1 MIFESHVHFDDDAF
15 KQDREAAIKR
25 AREAGVT
32 KIINIGASM
41 QSSRTSIELSKNYD
55 FMYTTIGVHPYDV
68 PEMKEK
74 DLEILIAM
82 AAYDKVVAIGE
93 IGLDYHYDN
102 ISKTVQK
109 LWFREQLKIASDLS
123 LPVVIHS
130 RDAANDTYEILK
142 EYKDVTGVIHCYSY
156 SAQMAKKFIDL
167 GYYIGVGGVVT
178 FKNARNLVET
188 VDNINLEN
196 ILVETDAP
204 YLAPEPKRGK
214 RNESAYLPYII
225 KKIADIKGVDEK
237 VVEQVTYDNAV
248 RCFLS

>member
-1 MIFESHVHFDDDAF
+1 MIFESHVHFDDEAF
-15 KQDREAAIKR
+15 KEDREAAIKR
-25 AREAGVT
+25 AREAGVE
-32 KIINIGASM
+32 KLVNIGASM
-41 QSSRTSIELSKNYD
+41 ETSRRSLELSKQYD

-74 DLEILIAM
+74 HLEILLAM
-82 AAYDKVVAIGE
+82 ATYEKVVAIGE

-109 LWFREQLKIASDLS
+109 LWFREQLNIARDLN

-130 RDAANDTYEILK
+130 RDAAQDTYEILQDY
-142 EYKDVTGVIHCYSY
+142 ELDGVIHCYSY
-156 SAQMAKKFIDL
+156 SPEMAKKFVDL

-178 FKNARNLVET
+178 FKNAKNLVQT
-188 VDNINLEN
+188 VKEIPLEK

-225 KKIADIKGVDEK
+225 EKIAEIKGIDKEI
-237 VVEQVTYDNAV
+237 VEDITYRNGIK
-248 RCFLS
+248 LYKL